1 LPFPFS
7 VAENNGSCRFPL
19 VPFRNSGNVETWTKR
34 HGDMETW
41 TWRHQTENGN
51 GSPGDFPKSI
61 YHLRNVQT
69 VVCHLSIFVDEETNG
84 SYPSA
89 DRLNG
94 RAHLCNLGYHPL
106 ANNRNSSGNVYLV
119 GVGESGWGHLEHYQ
133 QRIIM
138 YKQGNQVVIIVKA
151 TFLLNFCRQSAR
163 QLQSHSYRGLI
174 AFDILFPQCYYIS
187 FS

>member
-1 LPFPFS
+1 MGTFAKTAIVAYHLSFASQGKQMSVILFRLHQTNGSLPFPFS

-19 VPFRNSGNVETWTKR
+19 VPFSEFRKRGDMDKETWR

-61 YHLRNVQT
+61 YHLHIVQT

-89 DRLNG
+89 NRING
-94 RAHLCNLGYHPL
+94 RAHLCNLGYHP
-106 ANNRNSSGNVYLV
+106 
-119 GVGESGWGHLEHYQ
+119 
-133 QRIIM
+133 
-138 YKQGNQVVIIVKA
+138 
-151 TFLLNFCRQSAR
+151 
-163 QLQSHSYRGLI
+163 
-174 AFDILFPQCYYIS
+174 
-187 FS
+187 